1 MSAKP
6 GPRGYDLLLVEDHAP
21 DVRLLEE
28 ALRELALPHRLHVA
42 RDGIAALTALRN
54 GTVGALSVP
63 RPDLILL
70 DLNLPRMDGRELL
83 VALKSDRALA
93 SIPLLVFTTSSSD
106 LEVTRSYAQHANA
119 FLTKPIDLAG
129 FLALVRAIDGFWFRA
144 ATLPPR

>member
-6 GPRGYDLLLVEDHAP
+6 GPRGFDLLLVEDHAP

-42 RDGIAALTALRN
+42 RDGVAALAALRD
-54 GTVGALSVP
+54 GVAGVP

-83 VALKSDRALA
+83 VALKSDPAFA
-93 SIPLLVFTTSSSD
+93 SIPLLLFTTSSSD

>member
-1 MSAKP
+1 MSAKQQS
-6 GPRGYDLLLVEDHAP
+6 RGFDLLLVEDHAP
-21 DVRLLEE
+21 DVRLLQE
-28 ALRELALPHRLHVA
+28 ALRELSLPHRLHVA
-42 RDGIAALTALRN
+42 RDGIEALALLRD
-54 GTVGALSVP
+54 GGVPIP

-83 VALKSDRALA
+83 AALKSDPAFA

-106 LEVTRSYAQHANA
+106 PEVARAYAKHANA

-144 ATLPPR
+144 ATLPR